1 MARSVAFDL
10 VEAVLDR
17 KRPLDLAL
25 EDHPG
30 IGALSDRDRAFAR
43 NLVATTLRR
52 LGQIDALVD
61 HCLERPL
68 PRKARPVRTLLRLGV
83 CQLLFLKTPPHAAID
98 TTVSLARD
106 RGHGPHKALVNAVL
120 RRLSREGRQLLEN
133 QDAARLNTPEWLWKS
148 WSEAYGEARCHA
160 IAEAHLGEPP
170 LDLTPKEDAAGWAE
184 RLHGTLLSTGTVR
197 CTSGGPVGRLP
208 GFTDGAWWVQDAAAA
223 LPARLLGDIAGRHV
237 IDLCAAPGGKT
248 AQLVLA
254 GARVTAVDRSPK
266 RLERLSA
273 NLGRLDLEAE
283 TVVADAALWRP
294 AEPAHAVLVDAPCT
308 ATGTIRRHP
317 DIARLKNPD
326 EVAKLAVVQARLL
339 TAAVEMVQP
348 GGTVVY
354 STCSLE
360 PEEGPA
366 IVEALLSAGGAVSRV
381 PIAPGEMFDLTPLL
395 TAEGDLRSL
404 PCHLPDQGGLDGFYS
419 ARLRA

>member
-25 EDHPG
+25 EEHPG

-43 NLVATTLRR
+43 TLVATTLRR

-83 CQLLFLKTPPHAAID
+83 CQLLFLETPAHAAID
-98 TTVSLARD
+98 TTVSLARE

-120 RRLSREGRQLLEN
+120 RRLSREGRRLRDE
-133 QDAARLNTPEWLWKS
+133 QDAARLDTPEWLWKS
-148 WSEAYGEARCHA
+148 WSAAYGEDTCRAV
-160 IAEAHLGEPP
+160 AEVHLGEPP
-170 LDLTPKEDAAGWAE
+170 LDLTPKKDAAGWAE
-184 RLHGTLLSTGTVR
+184 RLQGTVLPTGTVR
-197 CTSGGPVGRLP
+197 CRSGGPVGRLP
-208 GFTDGAWWVQDAAAA
+208 GFADGAWWVQDAAAA

-248 AQLVLA
+248 AQLALA

-273 NLGRLDLEAE
+273 NLGRLGLEAE
-283 TVVADAALWRP
+283 TVVADANLWRP

-317 DIARLKNPD
+317 DIPRLKTPD
-326 EVAKLAVVQARLL
+326 EVAKLAALQARLL
-339 TAAVEMVQP
+339 AAALAMVQP

-354 STCSLE
+354 STCSLQ

-366 IVEALLSAGGAVSRV
+366 IVEALLSGGAPVSRV
-381 PIAPGEMFDLTPLL
+381 PITPGEIGGLAQLLTP
-395 TAEGDLRSL
+395 EGDLRSL
-404 PCHLPDQGGLDGFYS
+404 PSHLADEGGLDGFFA
-419 ARLRA
+419 ARIGA